1 MAEQTNIVREGI
13 GRVSSAFER
22 IPDEVQKVQRELQKR
37 RKTLERQLAGSRRD
51 LEKRTREI
59 EKRTRRQVARLRTEF
74 RRLPLTRRVDQL
86 RSEAEKAFERGVDAF
101 LGVLQIASKSDLDR
115 IDKKLGQ
122 VSRKLKEIERSR
134 GNGHAAS
141 A

>member
-1 MAEQTNIVREGI
+1 MAEQTNIVREGFD
-13 GRVSSAFER
+13 RVSSAFER
-22 IPDEVQKVQRELQKR
+22 IPDEVQKMQRELQKR
-37 RKTLERQLAGSRRD
+37 RKSLGKQLAGSRRD
-51 LEKRTREI
+51 LEKRSRDI
-59 EKRTRRQVARLRTEF
+59 EKRTRRQVERLRTEF
-74 RRLPLTRRVDQL
+74 RRLPLTRRVDRL
-86 RSEAEKAFERGVDAF
+86 RTDAEKALERGVDAF

-122 VSRKLKEIERSR
+122 VSRKLKEIERTR

>member
-13 GRVSSAFER
+13 DRVSSAFER
-22 IPDEVQKVQRELQKR
+22 IPDEVQKMQRELQKR
-37 RKTLERQLAGSRRD
+37 RKTFERQLAGGRRD

-59 EKRTRRQVARLRTEF
+59 EKRTRRQVERLRTEF
-74 RRLPLTRRVDQL
+74 RRLPLTRRVDRL
-86 RSEAEKAFERGVDAF
+86 RSDAEKAIERGFDAF
-101 LGVLQIASKSDLDR
+101 LGILQIASKSDLDR

-122 VSRKLKEIERSR
+122 VSRKLKEMERSR

>member
-1 MAEQTNIVREGI
+1 MAEQTNFVREGFE
-13 GRVSSAFER
+13 RVSSAFER
-22 IPDEVQKVQRELQKR
+22 IPDELQRVQREIQKR
-37 RKTLERQLAGSRRD
+37 RKTFERQLAGSRRD
-51 LEKRTREI
+51 LGKRTREL
-59 EKRTRRQVARLRTEF
+59 EKRTRRQVERVRAEIRRLPLAKRVDRLRTE
-74 RRLPLTRRVDQL
+74 T
-86 RSEAEKAFERGVDAF
+86 EKALERGMDAF

-122 VSRKLKEIERSR
+122 MSRKLKEMERTR

>member
-1 MAEQTNIVREGI
+1 MAEQTNFVREGFD
-13 GRVSSAFER
+13 RVSSAFER
-22 IPDEVQKVQRELQKR
+22 IPDEVQKVQREIQKR
-37 RKTLERQLAGSRRD
+37 RKTFERQLAGGRRD
-51 LEKRTREI
+51 LEKRTRDL
-59 EKRTRRQVARLRTEF
+59 EKRTRRQVERLRTEF
-74 RRLPLTRRVDQL
+74 RRSPLTRRVDRL
-86 RSEAEKAFERGVDAF
+86 RTDAEKAIERSVDAV

-122 VSRKLKEIERSR
+122 MSRKLKEMERGK

>member
-1 MAEQTNIVREGI
+1 MSEQTSRVREGI
-13 GRVSSAFER
+13 ERMGSAFER
-22 IPDEVQKVQRELQKR
+22 IPSELQRVQRELQKR
-37 RKTLERQLAGSRRD
+37 RRTFERQLAGGRRD

-59 EKRTRRQVARLRTEF
+59 EKRTRKQVQRLRTEIG
-74 RRLPLTRRVDQL
+74 RIPLGRRVDEL
-86 RSEAEKAFERGVDAF
+86 RSGAEKALERSVDLF
-101 LGVLQIASKSDLDR
+101 LGVLQIASKSDLER

-122 VSRKLKEIERSR
+122 MSRKLKEIERTR

>member
-13 GRVSSAFER
+13 DRVSSAFER
-22 IPDEVQKVQRELQKR
+22 IPDEVQRVQREIQKR
-37 RKTLERQLAGSRRD
+37 RKTFGRQLAGGRRD

-59 EKRTRRQVARLRTEF
+59 EKRTRRQVERLRTEF
-74 RRLPLTRRVDQL
+74 RRLPLTRRVDRL
-86 RSEAEKAFERGVDAF
+86 RSDAEKVIERGVDAF
-101 LGVLQIASKSDLDR
+101 LGILQIASKSDLDR

-122 VSRKLKEIERSR
+122 MNRKLKEMERTR

>member
-1 MAEQTNIVREGI
+1 MAEQTSFVREGFE
-13 GRVSSAFER
+13 RVSSAFER
-22 IPDEVQKVQRELQKR
+22 IPEELQRVQREIQKR
-37 RKTLERQLAGSRRD
+37 RKTFERQLAGSRRD
-51 LEKRTREI
+51 LGKRTREI
-59 EKRTRRQVARLRTEF
+59 EKRTRRQVERVRAEIRRLPLAKRVDRLRTE
-74 RRLPLTRRVDQL
+74 
-86 RSEAEKAFERGVDAF
+86 AERAFERSVDAF

-122 VSRKLKEIERSR
+122 MSRRLKEMERAR

>member
-1 MAEQTNIVREGI
+1 MAEQTSIVRDGI
-13 GRVSSAFER
+13 ERVSSAFER
-22 IPDEVQKVQRELQKR
+22 IPDELQRVQREIQKR
-37 RKTLERQLAGSRRD
+37 RRSLGRQLAGGRRD

-59 EKRTRRQVARLRTEF
+59 EKRTRRQVHKLRTEIG
-74 RRLPLTRRVDQL
+74 RIPIGRRVDRL
-86 RSEAEKAFERGVDAF
+86 RSGAEKALERGVDAF
-101 LGVLQIASKSDLDR
+101 LGLLQIASKSDLER

-122 VSRKLKEIERSR
+122 VSRKLKEMERAR